1 MKWVK
6 FDFIML
12 YITDTTT
19 TLAPTTR
26 PTTTTRQ
33 PGRFLYNAENARLEN
48 VRLDNNL

>member
-26 PTTTTRQ
+26 PTTTTKQ
-33 PGRFLYNAENARLEN
+33 PGTFLHNADNGRLLKC
-48 VRLDNNL
+48 RTGQ